1 MDKPIGNDSAET
13 MASAAPVE
21 AAKSLQDI
29 LVVDD
34 EVDNLDLLR
43 RTFRR
48 EYNVHTANSA
58 MEALKLLETREFAV
72 IVSDQRMPEMT
83 GVELLQRAREKY
95 PLTIRILLTGYT
107 DINALVDA
115 INMGHVYR
123 YVTKPWSREEIVM
136 TVKRAVEHYETTKQN
151 FRLLD
156 ELKIKNEQLEQ
167 SYRELKRLDELKT
180 RFMVIS
186 SHELRT
192 PASII
197 SGNLELLMSGAIG
210 EFTPDQKEIIENA
223 SKGTTRLIDLI
234 EDVLSVL
241 RIDSHKL
248 KLNVTAFDI
257 KDLVEEG
264 IDSIKIFLNERK
276 QKVVNN
282 VPAIQIEADR
292 NRMYQAIINLLSNAM
307 KYSRDGTTIEFSGT
321 TENGDFH
328 MVCRDNGIG
337 IPKAEL
343 DKIFEK
349 FYQLGDADQH
359 RTSKHKFMGGGS
371 GLGLTIVRGTMEE
384 HNGRVW
390 AESDGINKG
399 TAFHL
404 VMPIKHTPTEAS

>member
-1 MDKPIGNDSAET
+1 MTEATVST
-13 MASAAPVE
+13 APVDVQRPM
-21 AAKSLQDI
+21 QDI

-34 EVDNLDLLR
+34 EIDNLDLLK

-48 EYNVHTANSA
+48 EYNVHTAISA
-58 MEALKLLETREFAV
+58 QEALKLLERQEFAV

-83 GVELLQRAREKY
+83 GVELLQKAREKY
-95 PLTIRILLTGYT
+95 PYTIRILLTGYT

-151 FRLLD
+151 FSLLE
-156 ELKIKNEQLEQ
+156 ELKIKNEALEN
-167 SYRELKRLDELKT
+167 SYKELKRLDELKT

-197 SGNLELLMSGAIG
+197 SGNLELLMSGAMG
-210 EFTPDQKEIIENA
+210 EFQKDQKEIVENA
-223 SKGTTRLIDLI
+223 YKGTTRLIDLI

-248 KLNVTAFDI
+248 KLNISTFNLQ
-257 KDLVEEG
+257 DLVNEG
-264 IDSIKIFLNERK
+264 ADALKIFVNERK

-282 VPAIQIEADR
+282 IPAIYIEADS
-292 NRMYQAIINLLSNAM
+292 NRMYQVVINLLSNAM
-307 KYSRDGTTIEFSGT
+307 KYSQDGALIEFNGSV
-321 TENGDFH
+321 ENDAAH
-328 MVCRDNGIG
+328 IICKDNGIG

-343 DKIFEK
+343 EKIFEK

-384 HNGRVW
+384 HNGKIW
-390 AESDGINKG
+390 AESEGTNTG
-399 TAFHL
+399 TAIHL
-404 VMPIKHTPTEAS
+404 IIPLKHVPVNSI

>member
-1 MDKPIGNDSAET
+1 MT
-13 MASAAPVE
+13 AP
-21 AAKSLQDI
+21 APGDGQKALQDI

-34 EVDNLDLLR
+34 EVDNLDLLK

-58 MEALKLLETREFAV
+58 QEALRLLENQEFAV

-95 PLTIRILLTGYT
+95 PYTIRILLTGYT

-136 TVKRAVEHYETTKQN
+136 TVKRAVEHYETTKHN
-151 FRLLD
+151 FRLLE
-156 ELKIKNEQLEQ
+156 ELKVKNEQLEN
-167 SYRELKRLDELKT
+167 SYKELKRLDELKT

-197 SGNLELLMSGAIG
+197 SGNLELLMSGAMG
-210 EFTPDQKEIIENA
+210 DFQKDQKEIIENA
-223 SKGTTRLIDLI
+223 YKGTARLIDLI

-248 KLNVTAFDI
+248 KLNISTFNMRE
-257 KDLVEEG
+257 L
-264 IDSIKIFLNERK
+264 IDESIGALKIFINERK
-276 QKVVNN
+276 QTVVNN
-282 VPAIQIEADR
+282 ISAIELEADR

-307 KYSRDGTTIEFSGT
+307 KYSKDGATIEFKGQV
-321 TENGDFH
+321 ENGAFH
-328 MVCRDNGIG
+328 MICRDNGIG
-337 IPKAEL
+337 IPKGEL
-343 DKIFEK
+343 EKIFEK

-384 HNGRVW
+384 HNGKIW
-390 AESDGINKG
+390 AESDGPNTG
-399 TAFHL
+399 TSIHL
-404 VMPIKHTPTEAS
+404 IIPMHHTPGGVSS

>member
-1 MDKPIGNDSAET
+1 MTEAT
-13 MASAAPVE
+13 VTTAPVD
-21 AAKSLQDI
+21 AQKPMQDI

-34 EVDNLDLLR
+34 EIDNLDLLK

-58 MEALKLLETREFAV
+58 QEALKLLERQEFAV

-83 GVELLQRAREKY
+83 GVELLQKAREKY
-95 PLTIRILLTGYT
+95 PYTIRILLTGYT

-151 FRLLD
+151 FSLLE
-156 ELKIKNEQLEQ
+156 ELKIKNEALEN
-167 SYRELKRLDELKT
+167 SFKELKRLDELKT

-197 SGNLELLMSGAIG
+197 SGNLELLMSGALG
-210 EFTPDQKEIIENA
+210 EFQKDQKEIVENA
-223 SKGTTRLIDLI
+223 YKGTTRLIDLI

-248 KLNVTAFDI
+248 KLNISTFNLH
-257 KDLVEEG
+257 DLVNEG
-264 IDSIKIFLNERK
+264 ADALKIFIHERK
-276 QKVVNN
+276 QTVVNN
-282 VPAIQIEADR
+282 IPAINIEADS
-292 NRMYQAIINLLSNAM
+292 NRIYQAVINLLSNAM
-307 KYSRDGTTIEFSGT
+307 KYSQDGALIEFSGSV
-321 TENGDFH
+321 ENGAAH
-328 MVCRDNGIG
+328 IICKDNGIG

-343 DKIFEK
+343 EKIFEK

-384 HNGRVW
+384 HNGKVW
-390 AESDGINKG
+390 AESEGTNTG
-399 TAFHL
+399 TAIHL
-404 VMPIKHTPTEAS
+404 VIPLKHVPGNTV

>member
-1 MDKPIGNDSAET
+1 MTET
-13 MASAAPVE
+13 MTSAVSPE
-21 AAKSLQDI
+21 IAKPLQDI

-34 EVDNLDLLR
+34 EIDNLDLLK

-58 MEALKLLETREFAV
+58 MDALKLLENREFAV

-156 ELKIKNEQLEQ
+156 ELKIKNEQLEN

-210 EFTPDQKEIIENA
+210 EFTGDQKEILENA

-248 KLNVTAFDI
+248 KLNVSSFDLH
-257 KDLVEEG
+257 DLVEEG
-264 IDSIKIFLNERK
+264 VRSVKLFLNERK

-282 VPAIQIEADR
+282 IPAIEIEADR
-292 NRMYQAIINLLSNAM
+292 NRIYQVIINLLSNAM
-307 KYSRDGTTIEFSGT
+307 KYSRDEAVIEFKG
-321 TENGDFH
+321 EVKDGMLH
-328 MVCRDNGIG
+328 MHCRDNGIG

-343 DKIFEK
+343 EKIFEK

-384 HNGRVW
+384 HNGKVW
-390 AESDGINKG
+390 AESDGVNQG
-399 TAFHL
+399 TTFHL
-404 VMPIKHTPTEAS
+404 VMPVKYTPAAAS

>member
-1 MDKPIGNDSAET
+1 MTETLSAPSPGDGQKT
-13 MASAAPVE
+13 
-21 AAKSLQDI
+21 LQDI

-34 EVDNLDLLR
+34 EIDNLDLLK

-58 MEALKLLETREFAV
+58 QEALRLLENKEFAV

-95 PLTIRILLTGYT
+95 PYTIRILLTGYT

-151 FRLLD
+151 FRLLE
-156 ELKIKNEQLEQ
+156 ELKVKNEQLEN
-167 SYRELKRLDELKT
+167 SYKELKRLDELKT

-197 SGNLELLMSGAIG
+197 SGNLELLMSGAMG
-210 EFTPDQKEIIENA
+210 EFQKDQKEIIENA
-223 SKGTTRLIDLI
+223 YKGTSRLIDLI

-248 KLNVTAFDI
+248 KLNVSTFNVRE
-257 KDLVEEG
+257 LVDEG
-264 IDSIKIFLNERK
+264 IGALKIFVNERK
-276 QKVVNN
+276 QSVINKI
-282 VPAIQIEADR
+282 PDIELEADR
-292 NRMYQAIINLLSNAM
+292 NRMFQVIINLLSNAM
-307 KYSRDGTTIEFSGT
+307 KYSKDGATIEFNGQA
-321 TENGDFH
+321 ENGAFH
-328 MVCRDNGIG
+328 MICRDNGIG
-337 IPKAEL
+337 IPKSEL
-343 DKIFEK
+343 EKIFEK

-384 HNGRVW
+384 HNGKIW
-390 AESDGINKG
+390 AESEGPNTGASI
-399 TAFHL
+399 HL
-404 VMPIKHTPTEAS
+404 VMPLQHVPGSVSS

>member
-1 MDKPIGNDSAET
+1 MTESMVS
-13 MASAAPVE
+13 MATADAPNP
-21 AAKSLQDI
+21 LQDI

-34 EVDNLDLLR
+34 EIDNLDLLK

-58 MEALKLLETREFAV
+58 QEALKMLEGREFAV

-83 GVELLQRAREKY
+83 GVELLQKAREKY
-95 PLTIRILLTGYT
+95 PYTIRILLTGYT

-151 FRLLD
+151 FRLLE
-156 ELKIKNEQLEQ
+156 ELKVKNEELENN
-167 SYRELKRLDELKT
+167 YKELKRLDELKT

-197 SGNLELLMSGAIG
+197 SGNLELLMSGAMG
-210 EFTPDQKEIIENA
+210 DFQKDQKEIIENA
-223 SKGTTRLIDLI
+223 YKGTTRLIDLI

-248 KLNVTAFDI
+248 KLNVSTFDLHA
-257 KDLVEEG
+257 LVEEG
-264 IDSIKIFLNERK
+264 MDAVKIFLNERK
-276 QKVVNN
+276 QKVINRIPTVD
-282 VPAIQIEADR
+282 IEADR
-292 NRMYQAIINLLSNAM
+292 NRLFQVVINLLSNAM
-307 KYSRDGTTIEFSGT
+307 KYSQDGAVIEFSGT
-321 TENGDFH
+321 IENGSIH
-328 MVCRDNGIG
+328 VICKDNGIG
-337 IPKAEL
+337 ISKSEL
-343 DKIFEK
+343 EKIFEK

-384 HNGRVW
+384 HNGKVW
-390 AESDGINKG
+390 AESTGTNQG
-399 TAFHL
+399 TAIHL
-404 VMPIKHTPTEAS
+404 NIPLKHTPAHSA

>member
-1 MDKPIGNDSAET
+1 MTET
-13 MASAAPVE
+13 LTAPTPGDGQK
-21 AAKSLQDI
+21 ALQDI

-34 EVDNLDLLR
+34 EVDNLDLLK

-58 MEALKLLETREFAV
+58 QEALRLLETQEFAV

-95 PLTIRILLTGYT
+95 PYTIRILLTGYT

-151 FRLLD
+151 FRLLE
-156 ELKIKNEQLEQ
+156 ELKVKNEQLEN
-167 SYRELKRLDELKT
+167 SYKQLKRLDELKT

-197 SGNLELLMSGAIG
+197 SGNLELLMSGAMG
-210 EFTPDQKEIIENA
+210 DFQKDQKEIIENA
-223 SKGTTRLIDLI
+223 YKGTTRLIDLI

-248 KLNVTAFDI
+248 KLNISSFNMH
-257 KDLVEEG
+257 DLVDE
-264 IDSIKIFLNERK
+264 SIGALKIFLNERK
-276 QKVVNN
+276 QTVVNN
-282 VPAIQIEADR
+282 IPAMELEADR
-292 NRMYQAIINLLSNAM
+292 NRMYQVIINLLSNAM
-307 KYSRDGTTIEFSGT
+307 KYSKDGATIEFNGQI
-321 TENGDFH
+321 ENGMFH
-328 MVCRDNGIG
+328 MICRDNGIG
-337 IPKAEL
+337 IPKPEL
-343 DKIFEK
+343 EKIFEK

-384 HNGRVW
+384 HNGKIW
-390 AESDGINKG
+390 AESEGPNTG
-399 TAFHL
+399 TSIHL
-404 VMPIKHTPTEAS
+404 VMPLLHTPGSVST

>member
-1 MDKPIGNDSAET
+1 MTEATVST
-13 MASAAPVE
+13 APVD
-21 AAKSLQDI
+21 AQKPMQDI

-34 EVDNLDLLR
+34 EIDNLDLLK

-58 MEALKLLETREFAV
+58 QEALKMLEVQEFAV

-83 GVELLQRAREKY
+83 GVELLQKAREKY
-95 PLTIRILLTGYT
+95 PYTIRILLTGYT

-151 FRLLD
+151 FSLLE
-156 ELKIKNEQLEQ
+156 ELKIKNEALEN
-167 SYRELKRLDELKT
+167 SYKELKRLDELKT

-197 SGNLELLMSGAIG
+197 SGNLELLMSGAMG
-210 EFTPDQKEIIENA
+210 EFQKDQKEIVENA
-223 SKGTTRLIDLI
+223 YKGTTRLIDLI

-248 KLNVTAFDI
+248 KLNITTFNLH
-257 KDLVEEG
+257 DLVNEG
-264 IDSIKIFLNERK
+264 ADALKIFVNERK

-282 VPAIQIEADR
+282 IPAIDIEADS
-292 NRMYQAIINLLSNAM
+292 NRMYQVVINLLSNAM
-307 KYSRDGTTIEFSGT
+307 KYSQDGALIEFNGSV
-321 TENGDFH
+321 ENGAAH
-328 MVCRDNGIG
+328 LICKDNGIG

-343 DKIFEK
+343 EKIFEK

-384 HNGRVW
+384 HSGKVW
-390 AESDGINKG
+390 AESEGTNTG
-399 TAFHL
+399 TAIHL
-404 VMPIKHTPTEAS
+404 IIPLKHVPVNTV

>member
-1 MDKPIGNDSAET
+1 MTET
-13 MASAAPVE
+13 ITSTVPVDTQK
-21 AAKSLQDI
+21 ALQDI

-34 EVDNLDLLR
+34 EMDNLDLLK

-48 EYNVHTANSA
+48 EYTVYTANSA
-58 MEALKLLETREFAV
+58 QEALKLLEEREFAV

-95 PLTIRILLTGYT
+95 PYTIRILLTGYT

-151 FRLLD
+151 FLLLD
-156 ELKIKNEQLEQ
+156 ELKVKNEELEN
-167 SYRELKRLDELKT
+167 SYKELKRLDELKT

-197 SGNLELLMSGAIG
+197 SGNLELLMSGAMG
-210 EFTPDQKEIIENA
+210 EFQNDQKEIIENA
-223 SKGTTRLIDLI
+223 YKGTTRLIDLI

-248 KLNVTAFDI
+248 KLNTGTFNLRELINECTDT
-257 KDLVEEG
+257 L
-264 IDSIKIFLNERK
+264 KIFLNERK

-282 VPAIQIEADR
+282 VPSLDIEADR
-292 NRMYQAIINLLSNAM
+292 NRMFQVFINLLSNAM
-307 KYSRDGTTIEFSGT
+307 KYSQDGALIEFSGT
-321 TENGDFH
+321 QDNGSVH
-328 MVCRDNGIG
+328 MICKDNGIG
-337 IPKAEL
+337 IPPGEL
-343 DKIFEK
+343 EKIFEK

-384 HNGRVW
+384 HGGKVW
-390 AESDGINKG
+390 AESEGSNKG
-399 TAFHL
+399 TAIHL
-404 VMPIKHTPTEAS
+404 VMPLKHTPVHSA

>member
-1 MDKPIGNDSAET
+1 
-13 MASAAPVE
+13 MASAVSPE
-21 AAKSLQDI
+21 TAKLLQDI

-34 EVDNLDLLR
+34 EIDNLDLLK

-58 MEALKLLETREFAV
+58 MEALKLLENREFAV

-156 ELKIKNEQLEQ
+156 ELKIKNEQLEN

-210 EFTPDQKEIIENA
+210 EFTGDQKEILENA

-248 KLNVTAFDI
+248 KLNVSAFDLH
-257 KDLVEEG
+257 DLVEEG
-264 IDSIKIFLNERK
+264 VRSVKLFLNERK
-276 QKVVNN
+276 QKVVNDI
-282 VPAIQIEADR
+282 PAIEIEADR
-292 NRMYQAIINLLSNAM
+292 NRIYQVIINLLSNAM
-307 KYSRDGTTIEFSGT
+307 KYSRDEAVIEFKG
-321 TENGDFH
+321 EVKDGMLH
-328 MVCRDNGIG
+328 LLCRDNGIG

-343 DKIFEK
+343 EKIFEK

-384 HNGRVW
+384 HNGKVW
-390 AESDGINKG
+390 AESEGINKG
-399 TAFHL
+399 TTFHL
-404 VMPIKHTPTEAS
+404 VMPVKYTPAS

>member
-1 MDKPIGNDSAET
+1 MTESMT
-13 MASAAPVE
+13 AP
-21 AAKSLQDI
+21 APGDGQKALQDI

-34 EVDNLDLLR
+34 EIDNLDLLK

-58 MEALKLLETREFAV
+58 QEALRLLENQEFAV

-95 PLTIRILLTGYT
+95 PYTIRILLTGYT

-136 TVKRAVEHYETTKQN
+136 TVKRAVEHYETTKHN
-151 FRLLD
+151 FRLLE
-156 ELKIKNEQLEQ
+156 ELKVKNEQLEN
-167 SYRELKRLDELKT
+167 SYKELKRLDELKT

-197 SGNLELLMSGAIG
+197 SGNLELLMSGAMG
-210 EFTPDQKEIIENA
+210 DFQKDQKEIIENA
-223 SKGTTRLIDLI
+223 YKGTARLIDLI

-248 KLNVTAFDI
+248 KLNISTFNMRE
-257 KDLVEEG
+257 L
-264 IDSIKIFLNERK
+264 IDESIGALKIFINERK
-276 QKVVNN
+276 QTVVNN
-282 VPAIQIEADR
+282 ISAIELEADR

-307 KYSRDGTTIEFSGT
+307 KYSKDGATIEFKGQE
-321 TENGDFH
+321 ENGNFH
-328 MVCRDNGIG
+328 MICRDNGIG
-337 IPKAEL
+337 IPKGEL
-343 DKIFEK
+343 EKIFEK

-384 HNGRVW
+384 HNGKIW
-390 AESDGINKG
+390 AESDGPNTG
-399 TAFHL
+399 TSIHL
-404 VMPIKHTPTEAS
+404 IIPMHHTPGGVSS

>member
-1 MDKPIGNDSAET
+1 MTESMT
-13 MASAAPVE
+13 AP
-21 AAKSLQDI
+21 APGDGQKALQDI

-34 EVDNLDLLR
+34 EVDNLDLLK

-58 MEALKLLETREFAV
+58 QEALRLLENQEFAV

-95 PLTIRILLTGYT
+95 PYTIRILLTGYT

-136 TVKRAVEHYETTKQN
+136 TVKRAVEHYETTKHN
-151 FRLLD
+151 FRLLE
-156 ELKIKNEQLEQ
+156 ELKVKNEQLEN
-167 SYRELKRLDELKT
+167 SYKELKRLDELKT

-197 SGNLELLMSGAIG
+197 SGNLELLMSGAMG
-210 EFTPDQKEIIENA
+210 DFQKDQKEIIENA
-223 SKGTTRLIDLI
+223 YKGTARLIDLI

-248 KLNVTAFDI
+248 KLNISTFNMRE
-257 KDLVEEG
+257 L
-264 IDSIKIFLNERK
+264 IDESIGALKIFINERK
-276 QKVVNN
+276 QTVVNN
-282 VPAIQIEADR
+282 ISAIELEADR

-307 KYSRDGTTIEFSGT
+307 KYSKDGATIEFKGQV
-321 TENGDFH
+321 ENGAFH
-328 MVCRDNGIG
+328 MICRDNGIG
-337 IPKAEL
+337 IPKGEL
-343 DKIFEK
+343 EKIFEK

-384 HNGRVW
+384 HNGKIW
-390 AESDGINKG
+390 AESDGPNTG
-399 TAFHL
+399 TSIHL
-404 VMPIKHTPTEAS
+404 IIPMHHTPGGVSS

>member
-1 MDKPIGNDSAET
+1 MT
-13 MASAAPVE
+13 E
-21 AAKSLQDI
+21 AITSTVSVDVQRTLQDI

-34 EVDNLDLLR
+34 EIDNLDLLK

-58 MEALKLLETREFAV
+58 LEALKLLENQEFAV
-72 IVSDQRMPEMT
+72 IVTDQRMPEMT
-83 GVELLQRAREKY
+83 GVELLQKAREKY
-95 PLTIRILLTGYT
+95 PYTIRILLTGYT

-151 FRLLD
+151 FRLLE
-156 ELKIKNEQLEQ
+156 ELKVKNEELEN
-167 SYRELKRLDELKT
+167 SYKELKRLDELKT

-197 SGNLELLMSGAIG
+197 SGNLELLMSGAMG
-210 EFTPDQKEIIENA
+210 EFEKDQKEIIENA
-223 SKGTTRLIDLI
+223 YKGTTRLIDLI

-248 KLNVTAFDI
+248 KLNISTFN
-257 KDLVEEG
+257 LREL
-264 IDSIKIFLNERK
+264 IDEVISALKIFLNERK
-276 QKVVNN
+276 QKVVNII
-282 VPAIQIEADR
+282 PDIDIEADR
-292 NRMYQAIINLLSNAM
+292 NRIFQVAINLLSNAM
-307 KYSRDGTTIEFSGT
+307 KYSQDGASIEFSSIVD
-321 TENGDFH
+321 NGSMH
-328 MVCRDNGIG
+328 MICRDNGIG
-337 IPKAEL
+337 IPETEL
-343 DKIFEK
+343 EKIFEK

-384 HNGRVW
+384 HNGKVW
-390 AESDGINKG
+390 AESEGKNKG
-399 TAFHL
+399 TSIHL
-404 VMPIKHTPTEAS
+404 TMPLKHTPKASA

>member
-1 MDKPIGNDSAET
+1 MTEILT
-13 MASAAPVE
+13 AALPGDGQK
-21 AAKSLQDI
+21 ALQDI

-34 EVDNLDLLR
+34 EIDNLDLLK

-58 MEALKLLETREFAV
+58 QEALRLLEDQEFAV

-95 PLTIRILLTGYT
+95 PFTIRILLTGYT

-151 FRLLD
+151 FRLLE
-156 ELKIKNEQLEQ
+156 ELKVKNEQLEN
-167 SYRELKRLDELKT
+167 SYKELKRLDELKT

-197 SGNLELLMSGAIG
+197 SGNLELLMSGAMG
-210 EFTPDQKEIIENA
+210 EFQNEQKEIIENA
-223 SKGTTRLIDLI
+223 YKGTTRLIDLI

-248 KLNVTAFDI
+248 KLNITMF
-257 KDLVEEG
+257 KMSDLVNEG
-264 IDSIKIFLNERK
+264 IGALKIFLNERK

-282 VPAIQIEADR
+282 IPAIEVEADR
-292 NRMYQAIINLLSNAM
+292 NRMYQVIINLLSNAM
-307 KYSRDGTTIEFSGT
+307 KYSKDGATIEFKGQA
-321 TENGDFH
+321 ENGMFH
-328 MVCRDNGIG
+328 MICQDNGIG
-337 IPKAEL
+337 IPKGEL
-343 DKIFEK
+343 EKIFEK

-384 HNGRVW
+384 HNGKIW
-390 AESDGINKG
+390 AESDGPNTG
-399 TAFHL
+399 TSIHL
-404 VMPIKHTPTEAS
+404 LMPLQHTPGGGSS